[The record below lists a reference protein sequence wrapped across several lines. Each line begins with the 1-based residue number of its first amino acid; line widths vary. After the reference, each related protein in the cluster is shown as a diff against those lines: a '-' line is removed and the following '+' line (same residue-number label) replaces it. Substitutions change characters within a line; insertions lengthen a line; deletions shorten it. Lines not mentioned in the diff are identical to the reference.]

1 MYSYHKQYVEKYNN
15 IISNNGGIALVGRNV
30 GLFNTYF
37 LEAVKH
43 LYNTT
48 HDYVYKIFLG
58 YNGINPEDRVQ
69 EHNLSYRATQF
80 IQNSEFVKMKIYMFF
95 LE

>member
-1 MYSYHKQYVEKYNN
+1 MTDAGGRFINILDGVHNINN
-15 IISNNGGIALVGRNV
+15 IHRNEIEA
-30 GLFNTYF
+30 FNRYF
-37 LEAVKH
+37 LEAVKQ
-43 LYNTT
+43 LYATT

-58 YNGINPEDRVQ
+58 YNGINPARVVRNK
-69 EHNLSYRATQF
+69 EYKLSYRATQF